1 MSNKRLR
8 VVLGTLSMLA
18 ALSFLISFEVLA
30 AEPDTR
36 NYPARPI
43 MLYTPFPGYND
54 VMARVISEKM
64 AQDLGQAIV
73 VQNLPGGSG
82 GVAAAKVKAA
92 AADGYTLLYGSNG
105 MFTVSELFNPKMEY
119 KPADFAPIS
128 LAYVQPMLLLVST
141 SLPVKNLTELIAYAK
156 ANPDKLTFGSSGVGT
171 ITHVAGEV
179 LKSTTGAPISHIPY
193 KGTAQALTDLI
204 GGRIDLLFFPPEEA
218 MQYINSNK
226 VKVFAVSTKER
237 SRLAPDVPT
246 LVELGYPNFDVK
258 VWYGFFAPA
267 KTPKPVIQTLQKA
280 IAKAIKALD
289 LDVKDMSG
297 GGNTSAAYEQMIRD
311 DRASLGKLIKDST
324 ITLN

>member
-43 MLYTPFPGYND
+43 MLYTPGPGYND

-237 SRLAPDVPT
+237 SRLAPDV
-246 LVELGYPNFDVK
+246 K